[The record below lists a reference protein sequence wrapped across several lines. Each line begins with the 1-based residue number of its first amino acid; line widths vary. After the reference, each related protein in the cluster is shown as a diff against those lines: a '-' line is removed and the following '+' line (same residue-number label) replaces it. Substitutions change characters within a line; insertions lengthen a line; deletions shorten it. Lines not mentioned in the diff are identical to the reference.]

1 MPIYCLPCQCTISGL
16 HVRLCSWPEHTLH
29 LGLRSRVLRRDSLKC
44 RHALAEVSTFTCNGI
59 VATTENQLS
68 LISCS
73 KLWPTL
79 TLGHTL
85 PPHQLWPAA
94 SQRQQIGSSIVSV
107 WSLGHDAFGVIASF
121 ALFVA
126 YNQPNNGP
134 NQTRPILAWFGS
146 GWIEHI
152 WT

>member
-1 MPIYCLPCQCTISGL
+1 MSTCT
-16 HVRLCSWPEHTLH
+16 C
-29 LGLRSRVLRRDSLKC
+29 D
-44 RHALAEVSTFTCNGI
+44 GI

-73 KLWPTL
+73 KLWPAL

-126 YNQPNNGP
+126 FNQSNNGLQLTEP
-134 NQTRPILAWFGS
+134 NSAHFLAWFGS